1 MALSWAQVMQGEG
14 RCVTVYSFIYPF
26 IHSFI
31 CLSLFKDGSVV
42 SCVMPCPLVMISL
55 ALYNHYV
62 IMTMIITVL
71 IKIVIVILITV
82 IMILII
88 LRMIMIIMMKTI
100 TRLTIQLRKVS
111 IIPLYLDNSSVRINF
126 NLVTTLAKQ
135 MLPGPLFSTSQ

>member
-1 MALSWAQVMQGEG
+1 M
-14 RCVTVYSFIYPF
+14 
-26 IHSFI
+26 
-31 CLSLFKDGSVV
+31 
-42 SCVMPCPLVMISL
+42 
-55 ALYNHYV
+55 

-100 TRLTIQLRKVS
+100 TRLTIQSRKVS
-111 IIPLYLDNSSVRINF
+111 IIPLYLDNSSVRINL
-126 NLVTTLAKQ
+126 NSVTTLAKQ